1 LLGFFLR
8 TLFLESEFQK
18 QPIHGK
24 QKQLFQKNIHV
35 TVPLM
40 KKITLLLSF
49 FFLISS
55 CGVKQTQNLLSS
67 GNYDLAIDNALSNLR
82 SNKDKKG
89 KQEYVYLLEEAFAKA
104 KERDLNTLNLLS
116 KEANP
121 AQLEKIYTTYIQLN
135 DRQEKIK
142 PILPLKLIKEG
153 RAAIF
158 PFENYND
165 QIIDSKNA
173 LSAYLYPN
181 AKKLMGTSDKMN
193 FRKAYDDLDYL
204 NQINPNYK
212 NVLQLMNEAKFKGSD
227 YVTVYTK
234 NETNMIIPARLQN
247 DLLDFSTY
255 GLDDKWTVY
264 HSNKQKGIDYD
275 YAMMIGFRQIYI
287 SPEQIKEREF
297 VKERIIKDGVK
308 KLIDANG
315 KEVLD
320 EKGKVVMVDN
330 LRTVNAR
337 IYESRQFKSCQIT
350 AKVDYINV
358 RNNQLLQSFPV
369 TSEFTFENFYATYK
383 GDRRASDDNY
393 SYFDKKAVVFP
404 SSEQMVYDT
413 GADLKAK
420 LKTIISRNRFRN

>member
-1 LLGFFLR
+1 
-8 TLFLESEFQK
+8 
-18 QPIHGK
+18 
-24 QKQLFQKNIHV
+24 
-35 TVPLM
+35 M
-40 KKITLLLSF
+40 KKFTLLFSLF
-49 FFLISS
+49 ILVSS
-55 CGVKQTQNLLSS
+55 CGVKQTQNLLSY
-67 GNYDLAIDNALSNLR
+67 GNYDQAIDNAISNLR
-82 SNKDKKG
+82 TNKDKKG
-89 KQEYVYLLEEAFAKA
+89 KQDYVYLLEEAFAKA
-104 KERDLNTLNLLS
+104 KERDLNAINLLA
-116 KEANP
+116 KDANP
-121 AQLEKIYTTYIQLN
+121 AQLEKMYTMYLQLN
-135 DRQEKIK
+135 NRQEKIK

-153 RAAIF
+153 RNAIF

-173 LSAYLYPN
+173 LSAYLYAN
-181 AKKLMGTSDKMN
+181 AKKLMLTTDKMN

-212 NVLQLMNEAKFKGSD
+212 NVFQLMDEAKFKGSD
-227 YVTVYTK
+227 YVSVYTK

-255 GLDDKWTVY
+255 GLNDKWTVY
-264 HSNKQKGIDYD
+264 HSNKQREIDYD
-275 YAMMIGFRQIYI
+275 YGMMINFRQIYI

-315 KEVLD
+315 KEVVD

-350 AKVDYINV
+350 AKVDYVNL
-358 RNNQLLQSFPV
+358 RSNQLLQSFPV
-369 TSEFTFENFYATYK
+369 TSEFTFENIYATYK

-393 SYFDKKAVVFP
+393 YSNFDKRAVAFP
-404 SSEQMVYDT
+404 NSEQMIYDT
-413 GADLKAK
+413 GEDLKAK
-420 LKTIISRNRFRN
+420 LKDIISRNRFRN